1 MRLEGEREKVGSNLV
16 GDKPQGD
23 WAIRGSGHQDA
34 ERAIARADGRKT
46 ERGGPNDVSSWRQS
60 APPRGS
66 QRLSPQWRG
75 EGDSDPQ

>member
-1 MRLEGEREKVGSNLV
+1 MGNNLV

-34 ERAIARADGRKT
+34 ERAIARAAGRKT
-46 ERGGPNDVSSWRQS
+46 ERGARHCGPNDVSSWRQS
-60 APPRGS
+60 VPPRGS